1 MEASCEQV
9 KGADGQFG
17 ESEGFQQPYTKDDD
31 LIVSNHPMIIMA
43 EENRRV
49 KP

>member
-1 MEASCEQV
+1 M
-9 KGADGQFG
+9 DM
-17 ESEGFQQPYTKDDD
+17 EGFSQPYTKDDD

-49 KP
+49 RTTIFMVCNRLSII

>member
-1 MEASCEQV
+1 M
-9 KGADGQFG
+9 KGTEGKGQDT
-17 ESEGFQQPYTKDDD
+17 EGFPKPYTNDTD

-49 KP
+49 SYCC